1 MVPVPFAAAAFA
13 GPATPRTSPDATRSS
28 GSSRWPSVRSTLG
41 RGLVGSMI
49 GPPVVHDIVDL
60 TISFD
65 YFIRGQSLENQCDRG
80 PFAGPVGRWVE
91 RRITLATQL
100 RSKNECFSDCC
111 NLLVSHFWCG
121 TALTRATELLA
132 R

>member
-1 MVPVPFAAAAFA
+1 MVPVPLAAAAFA

-65 YFIRGQSLENQCDRG
+65 YFIRGQSLELSLIHISEPTRRTPISYAVFCLKQKK
-80 PFAGPVGRWVE
+80 APV
-91 RRITLATQL
+91 
-100 RSKNECFSDCC
+100 
-111 NLLVSHFWCG
+111 
-121 TALTRATELLA
+121 
-132 R
+132 